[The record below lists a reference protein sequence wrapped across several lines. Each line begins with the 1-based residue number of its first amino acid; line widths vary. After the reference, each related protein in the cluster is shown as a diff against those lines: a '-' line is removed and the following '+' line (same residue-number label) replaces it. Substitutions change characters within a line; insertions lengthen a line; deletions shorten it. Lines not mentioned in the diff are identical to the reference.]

1 MVFSRSPTTHTN
13 WRRDVAQS
21 SSHSFIIVCVCYSQL
36 VYTMELER
44 TARRP
49 NRDDDDGRL
58 SFYIEGEKVTLSE
71 RRMCWTGD
79 ILLFYLAPYYY
90 YNYIY
95 QILLGEE
102 NGSVILLILHLKP
115 TAQGQSHTRKNQ
127 TKKDWTAKQK

>member
-1 MVFSRSPTTHTN
+1 
-13 WRRDVAQS
+13 
-21 SSHSFIIVCVCYSQL
+21 
-36 VYTMELER
+36 MELER

-90 YNYIY
+90 YNYVY

-115 TAQGQSHTRKNQ
+115 TAQG
-127 TKKDWTAKQK
+127 